1 MHVGGFLMRSFI
13 LSACL
18 FVLTGCTGSA
28 YQLPTVDDAALQAMQ
43 EDMYANRAPL
53 KMHYRSDSKYEKM
66 LTAINNRLVENA
78 QPLCD
83 HAGYISCL
91 FQTSYSSGDDA
102 NAYASEEYKIT
113 VYRGLLQ
120 YLESDDEIAAVVA
133 HEMGHHLAHHNKE
146 KQENVATGAVVT
158 GILAAVLVGASSA
171 NNPYYTSY
179 NQQQDAA
186 AVQDMM
192 EFGAEMGSI
201 SYSKEQEREAD
212 LLGAYLLARA
222 GYDLDRAKNTLMVLS
237 KLPGG
242 TDRSRASLTDTHP
255 ASAERLVAWDKAIE
269 EVRNNHSKLPYLK
282 EAENVESD

>member
-1 MHVGGFLMRSFI
+1 MRLFIILMCI
-13 LSACL
+13 P
-18 FVLTGCTGSA
+18 VLAGCTGSA

-43 EDMYANRAPL
+43 EEMYANRVPL
-53 KMHYRSDSKYEKM
+53 KMYHRSDSKYEKM
-66 LTAINNRLVENA
+66 LAAIHNRLVENA

-91 FQTSYSSGDDA
+91 FQISYSGGNEM
-102 NAYASEEYKIT
+102 NAYASEDYKIT

-146 KQENVATGAVVT
+146 KQENIATGAAVT
-158 GILAAVLVGASSA
+158 GLLAAVLVGASSA
-171 NNPYYTSY
+171 NNPYYTAY

-222 GYDLDRAKNTLMVLS
+222 GYDLDRAKNTLVVLS

-242 TDRSRASLTDTHP
+242 NDRSRASLTDTHP
-255 ASAERLVAWDKAIE
+255 ASAERLVAWEKAVE
-269 EVRNNHSKLPYLK
+269 EVRSNHSKLPYLK
-282 EAENVESD
+282 EEDNVESD

>member
-1 MHVGGFLMRSFI
+1 MRSFI
-13 LSACL
+13 ISACL
-18 FVLTGCTGSA
+18 LVLAGCTGSA

-43 EDMYANRAPL
+43 EEMYANRAPL
-53 KMHYRSDSKYEKM
+53 KMHHRSKSQYEKM
-66 LTAINNRLVENA
+66 LASINNRLVENA

-83 HAGYISCL
+83 HAGYVSCL
-91 FQTSYSSGDDA
+91 FQTSYNGGDEA

-120 YLESDDEIAAVVA
+120 YLENDDEIAAVVA
-133 HEMGHHLAHHNKE
+133 HEMGHHLAQHNKE
-146 KQENVATGAVVT
+146 KGENIATGAVVT
-158 GILAAVLVGASSA
+158 GVLAAVLVGTTSA

-222 GYDLDRAKNTLMVLS
+222 GYDLDRAKNTLVVLS

-255 ASAERLVAWDKAIE
+255 ASAERLVAWEKAID

-282 EAENVESD
+282 EDNAESD